1 MMKINILRGQDQI
14 GGSII
19 EISTATTRLILDAGV
34 ELDEGE
40 QIMIPEIGGLFS
52 GEKAYDAV
60 FVSHY
65 HADHMGLLNHVL
77 KGIPIYMGEKAYRIA
92 SAASEYLRREISFV
106 PNFILD
112 EQPIT
117 IGDIQLTPI
126 SCDHSAFDAY
136 MFLIEVDGK
145 TLLYTGDFRANGRLG
160 DEELL
165 KTLSQVDGLI
175 IEGTTLSREDDRE
188 NIEEEFLEEIAVNY
202 LDKHNGPA
210 FVWTSAMN
218 IDRIITAYNIA
229 ERSGRV
235 FLEDIYTASVATAA
249 GSDIPQPN
257 GKYPARVF
265 TTGGDRQ
272 YELLQQFGA
281 AKIGK
286 KAIAKQP
293 FVMCVRPSMKSYLSK
308 LNELCSF
315 EDGVL
320 FYAMWKGYLEQPSMQ
335 TFVDFMESK
344 GVRLH
349 MLHTSGH
356 ADAQTIDRLVSAV
369 CPKVI
374 VPVHTE
380 NASWFDRYKNFATII
395 HAQKQIEI

>member
-160 DEELL
+160 DEMRRCRP
-165 KTLSQVDGLI
+165 G
-175 IEGTTLSREDDRE
+175 EGSPLRHGDEVAQLVGIHGMSLRC
-188 NIEEEFLEEIAVNY
+188 V
-202 LDKHNGPA
+202 
-210 FVWTSAMN
+210 S
-218 IDRIITAYNIA
+218 
-229 ERSGRV
+229 V
-235 FLEDIYTASVATAA
+235 FLISHLSLFNCT
-249 GSDIPQPN
+249 
-257 GKYPARVF
+257 K
-265 TTGGDRQ
+265 
-272 YELLQQFGA
+272 LL
-281 AKIGK
+281 
-286 KAIAKQP
+286 
-293 FVMCVRPSMKSYLSK
+293 
-308 LNELCSF
+308 
-315 EDGVL
+315 
-320 FYAMWKGYLEQPSMQ
+320 
-335 TFVDFMESK
+335 
-344 GVRLH
+344 H
-349 MLHTSGH
+349 
-356 ADAQTIDRLVSAV
+356 
-369 CPKVI
+369 
-374 VPVHTE
+374 
-380 NASWFDRYKNFATII
+380 
-395 HAQKQIEI
+395 